1 MARNRDRDNAMGLPF
16 RGAPIASA
24 LSSLRPGSEYVIR
37 GEVYSGIEWDDVN
50 KDPVPT
56 EAEIDDEIVRM
67 QAVFDANEFQ
77 RDRASEYPE
86 LKEQFDLLWHAIDD
100 DALDKTSDFY
110 TQLKA
115 IKDAYPKP

>member
-1 MARNRDRDNAMGLPF
+1 MASSRDNPMGLPF
-16 RGAPIASA
+16 RGHPIASA
-24 LSSLRPGSEYVIR
+24 MATLRPTSEYVIR
-37 GEVYSGIEWDDVN
+37 GEVYSGIEWEDVN
-50 KDPVPT
+50 KDSIPT
-56 EAEIDDEIVRM
+56 EAEIDAEIVRL
-67 QAVFDANEFQ
+67 QAVFDANKFQ

-115 IKDAYPKP
+115 IKDAHPKP